1 MMRRVRLLF
10 AALLSLLVCRAAFAE
25 EHTVE
30 RGETALQIALDHNL
44 TMEQLQQLN
53 PDVNL
58 EMMMI
63 GDTLVVP
70 DENSGGF
77 DEFLASRYAEK
88 IAVKN
93 VNCELTADRSALCL
107 FEVEN
112 LTELPLYDIRLK
124 ASVNGTEAEGGI
136 GLMQLL
142 GGETLPA
149 YISVPGTFDNVNG
162 ASVSVTSLS
171 WSEMMTAD
179 FRVPEAYYT
188 ETDELLPDGAAG
200 TAVIVFNSE
209 AMSEYEGRQVNVLA
223 AGYDAD
229 GNLVGVRSLYSDFY
243 ARLDITAYANARR
256 IVSLKTWLE
265 VY

>member
-1 MMRRVRLLF
+1 MRRFRLF
-10 AALLSLLVCRAAFAE
+10 FVFLLILLRVSAVFAE
-25 EHTVE
+25 EHIVQK
-30 RGETALQIALDHNL
+30 GETALQIALDHNL

-63 GDTLVVP
+63 GDKLTVP

-77 DEFLASRYAEK
+77 DAFLASRYTEK
-88 IAVKN
+88 IALKN
-93 VNCELTADRSALCL
+93 VNCELAADHSALCL

-124 ASVNGTEAEGGI
+124 ASLGGVEAEGGI

-142 GGETLPA
+142 PGETLPV
-149 YISVPGTFDNVNG
+149 YIGIPGSFGDVSG
-162 ASVSVTSLS
+162 ASVSVSALS
-171 WSEMMTAD
+171 WAEMMTAD
-179 FRVPEAYYT
+179 FRVPESAYT

-200 TAVIVFNSE
+200 TAVIVFNGDAQE
-209 AMSEYEGRQVNVLA
+209 EYQDRKVNVLA
-223 AGYDAD
+223 AAYDAD
-229 GNLVGVRSLYSDFY
+229 GNLVGVRSLYSNFY
-243 ARLDITAYANARR
+243 ARLDITVYANARS
-256 IVSLKTWLE
+256 IAALKTWLE

>member
-1 MMRRVRLLF
+1 MMRRFRLLF
-10 AALLSLLVCRAAFAE
+10 AILLFLVRVSAVFAE
-25 EHTVE
+25 EHIVVK
-30 RGETALQIALDHNL
+30 GETALQIALDHNL

-63 GDTLVVP
+63 GDKLTLP
-70 DENSGGF
+70 DENAGGF
-77 DEFLASRYAEK
+77 DAFLASRYAEK

-93 VNCELTADRSALCL
+93 VDCELAADHAVLCL

-124 ASVNGTEAEGGI
+124 ASLGGVEAEGGI

-142 GGETLPA
+142 PGETLPV
-149 YISVPGTFDNVNG
+149 YIGIPGTFGDVSG
-162 ASVSVTSLS
+162 ASVSVTGLS
-171 WSEMMTAD
+171 WSEMMSAD
-179 FRVPEAYYT
+179 FRVPESAYT

-200 TAVIVFNSE
+200 TAVLVFNGDVME
-209 AMSEYEGRQVNVLA
+209 EYQDRQVNVLA
-223 AGYDAD
+223 AAYDAD
-229 GNLVGVRSLYSDFY
+229 GNLVGIRSLYSDFY
-243 ARLDITAYANARR
+243 ARLDITVYANARS
-256 IVSLKTWLE
+256 IAALKTWVE

>member
-1 MMRRVRLLF
+1 MRRFRLISVILLILVRIS
-10 AALLSLLVCRAAFAE
+10 AVSAE
-25 EHTVE
+25 EHIVE
-30 RGETALQIALDHNL
+30 KGETALQIALDHNL

-63 GDTLVVP
+63 GDKLTVP

-77 DEFLASRYAEK
+77 DAFLASRYAEK

-93 VNCELTADRSALCL
+93 LNCELAADQSALCL

-112 LTELPLYDIRLK
+112 LTELPLYDLRFKVFLGS
-124 ASVNGTEAEGGI
+124 AEAEGSI

-142 GGETLPA
+142 SGETLPV
-149 YISVPGTFDNVNG
+149 YIGIPGIFGTVSG
-162 ASVSVTSLS
+162 AAVSVTGLS

-179 FRVPEAYYT
+179 FRVPQSAYT

-200 TAVIVFNSE
+200 TAVIVFNGN
-209 AMSEYEGRQVNVLA
+209 AMEEYQDRQVNVLA
-223 AGYDAD
+223 AAYDAD
-229 GNLVGVRSLYSDFY
+229 GNLIGVRSLYSDFY
-243 ARLDITAYANARR
+243 PRLDITVYANAQK
-256 IVSLKTWLE
+256 IASLKVWLE